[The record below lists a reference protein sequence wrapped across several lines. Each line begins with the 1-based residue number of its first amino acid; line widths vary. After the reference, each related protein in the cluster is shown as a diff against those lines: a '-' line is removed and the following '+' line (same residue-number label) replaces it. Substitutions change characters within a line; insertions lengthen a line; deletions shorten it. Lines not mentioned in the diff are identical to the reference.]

1 MTALA
6 PCHGMHLPPCVQ
18 VLRTGQSDKDET
30 KDELGSQAHCFQAG
44 GMGAPAQEPAQSPP
58 RAAEDHAPHA
68 ETQGVAEALDPGFAE
83 REEHPEEPSPEEPGV
98 VNK

>member
-44 GMGAPAQEPAQSPP
+44 GMGAPAQEPAHSPP
-58 RAAEDHAPHA
+58 RAAEDH
-68 ETQGVAEALDPGFAE
+68 T
-83 REEHPEEPSPEEPGV
+83 EEPPRGTRRAREWKPLPVGRTAAGDRVGLAEPCS
-98 VNK
+98 